1 MKLKFNESLAEIY
14 EFCLILQ
21 EKQIFLN
28 FLTQNLEILCII
40 SLVVISSKKGQ
51 P

>member
-1 MKLKFNESLAEIY
+1 MKALLKIY

-40 SLVVISSKKGQ
+40 SLVVILV
-51 P
+51 